1 MNRIEL
7 LIHDVQ
13 CGVTPE
19 EQAERWDAVQYL
31 GNKRIHSIIVIADE
45 IIIICDS
52 LLISE
57 SMEKAADKCH
67 QGN

>member
-1 MNRIEL
+1 MW
-7 LIHDVQ
+7 HDSKRAGW
-13 CGVTPE
+13 GV
-19 EQAERWDAVQYL
+19 DAIQWL
-31 GNKRIHSIIVIADE
+31 GNKPVHSIIVIADE

-57 SMEKAADKCH
+57 TMEKAADKHH

>member
-1 MNRIEL
+1 M
-7 LIHDVQ
+7 H
-13 CGVTPE
+13 CGTTPE
-19 EQAERWDAVQYL
+19 EQAKGRGAILWL
-31 GNKRIHSIIVIADE
+31 GNKPMNYIIVIADE

-57 SMEKAADKCH
+57 SMEKAADKHH

>member
-1 MNRIEL
+1 M

-13 CGVTPE
+13 CGITPE
-19 EQAERWDAVQYL
+19 EQAEGRAAIQWL
-31 GNKRIHSIIVIADE
+31 GDKPMHSIIVIADE

-57 SMEKAADKCH
+57 SMEKAADKRH

>member
-1 MNRIEL
+1 M
-7 LIHDVQ
+7 Q
-13 CGVTPE
+13 CGRTPE
-19 EQAERWDAVQYL
+19 EQAEGRDAMQWL
-31 GNKRIHSIIVIADE
+31 GNKPMHSIIVIADG

-57 SMEKAADKCH
+57 SMEKAADKHH

>member
-1 MNRIEL
+1 M
-7 LIHDVQ
+7 H
-13 CGVTPE
+13 CGTGPG
-19 EQAERWDAVQYL
+19 EQAEGRDAILWL
-31 GNKRIHSIIVIADE
+31 GNKPMNCIIVIADE

-57 SMEKAADKCH
+57 SMEKAADKHH

>member
-1 MNRIEL
+1 M

-13 CGVTPE
+13 CGITPE
-19 EQAERWDAVQYL
+19 EQAEGRDAIQWL
-31 GNKRIHSIIVIADE
+31 GNKPMHNIIVIADE

-52 LLISE
+52 SLISE
-57 SMEKAADKCH
+57 SVEKAADKRH

>member
-1 MNRIEL
+1 M
-7 LIHDVQ
+7 Q
-13 CGVTPE
+13 CGITPD
-19 EQAERWDAVQYL
+19 EQAEGQDAIQWL
-31 GNKRIHSIIVIADE
+31 GNKPMHSIIVIADE

>member
-1 MNRIEL
+1 M

-13 CGVTPE
+13 CGITPE
-19 EQAERWDAVQYL
+19 QQAERWDAIHWL
-31 GNKRIHSIIVIADE
+31 GNKPMHSIIVIADE
-45 IIIICDS
+45 IIIICDG

-57 SMEKAADKCH
+57 SIEKAADELH

>member
-1 MNRIEL
+1 M
-7 LIHDVQ
+7 H
-13 CGVTPE
+13 CGTTPA
-19 EQAERWDAVQYL
+19 EQAEGWDAILRL
-31 GNKRIHSIIVIADE
+31 GNEPMNCIIVIADE

-57 SMEKAADKCH
+57 SMEKAADKHH

>member
-1 MNRIEL
+1 M
-7 LIHDVQ
+7 LIRDVR
-13 CGVTPE
+13 CSITPE
-19 EQAERWDAVQYL
+19 DQTEGQNAILWL
-31 GNKRIHSIIVIADE
+31 GNKPLHSIIVIADE

-57 SMEKAADKCH
+57 SMEKVADKHH